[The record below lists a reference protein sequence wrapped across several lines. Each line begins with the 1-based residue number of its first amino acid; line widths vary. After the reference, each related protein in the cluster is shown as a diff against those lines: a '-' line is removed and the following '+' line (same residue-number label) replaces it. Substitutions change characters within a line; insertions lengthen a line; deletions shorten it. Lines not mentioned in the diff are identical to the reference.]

1 MNTLRVSCLMT
12 LLVLSGCVTTGGM
25 TADDKNWQPMMPT
38 VVAQAPVT
46 AGAIY
51 QEGQDIR
58 LFENAVSR
66 RVGDILTIRL
76 VEVTSAQK
84 SSSTST
90 NKSSAVDLP
99 TPTIGG
105 REIANGARP
114 WGDTSINSS
123 SNFGGA
129 GSSAQSNSLSGDIT
143 VTVAKRWPNGNLL
156 VRGEKWIT
164 INQGREFVRVS
175 GIVRAADINPDNT
188 VLSTRVAD
196 AQIIYSSRGALADAN
211 KPGLLT
217 RFFNLP
223 FMPL

>member
-1 MNTLRVSCLMT
+1 MLRTALISILVTMGGCASTEALLMQDHEWAA
-12 LLVLSGCVTTGGM
+12 SE
-25 TADDKNWQPMMPT
+25 P
-38 VVAQAPVT
+38 VAQPVAPVVN
-46 AGAIY
+46 GAIY
-51 QEGQDIR
+51 QEGQEIR

-66 RVGDILTIRL
+66 RVGDVLTVRL

-84 SSSTST
+84 SSSTS
-90 NKSSAVDLP
+90 SSKNSDINIPA
-99 TPTIGG
+99 PTIIG
-105 REIANGARP
+105 RDVPIGSRI
-114 WGDTSINSS
+114 WGDTSIAGGTS
-123 SNFGGA
+123 FGGA
-129 GSSAQSNSLSGDIT
+129 GASAQSNSLVGDIT

-196 AQIIYSSRGALADAN
+196 ARIVYSSRGVLADAN
-211 KPGLLT
+211 KPGLLS

-223 FMPL
+223 WMPL

>member
-1 MNTLRVSCLMT
+1 MTRLRIVFLLATTALTGCASTAALLMQDQEWAASEP
-12 LLVLSGCVTTGGM
+12 VV
-25 TADDKNWQPMMPT
+25 QPAEP
-38 VVAQAPVT
+38 VVN
-46 AGAIY
+46 GAIY
-51 QEGQDIR
+51 QAGQEIR

-66 RVGDILTIRL
+66 RVGDVLTIRL

-84 SSSTST
+84 NSSTSSS
-90 NKSSAVDLP
+90 KSSNINIPA
-99 TPTIGG
+99 PTIIG
-105 REIANGARP
+105 REVPIGSRI
-114 WGDTSINSS
+114 WGDTSIGGGTT
-123 SNFGGA
+123 FGGA
-129 GSSAQSNSLSGDIT
+129 GASAQSNSLVGDIT

-196 AQIIYSSRGALADAN
+196 ARITYSSRGVLADAN
-211 KPGLLT
+211 KPGLLS

-223 FMPL
+223 WMPL